1 MARTIAVGIGIMDY
15 PFDTAAG
22 FWRWVD
28 LCEQGG
34 VDSIWQTDR
43 LVSRTPFLECMT
55 ALAAIAGRTK
65 RIKFGVNVVSV
76 AMREPLLLAKQCATI
91 DMLSEGRLLPGFGIG
106 SPRGA
111 EWTAMHV
118 DTSTRGRKTDEALEI
133 ISRLWSGEVLDYAG
147 RHFQLTQASISPL
160 PAQPD
165 LPMWIGGSSD
175 AAIRRTA
182 RIGTGWQAGA
192 EMPDT
197 VGQVIA
203 GIKAALA
210 QTGRAIEE
218 DHYGAAFGFR
228 FGGADD
234 PGVAKVMEGY
244 QVRTGRDPRE
254 HFAMGDAEVILER
267 LRAYVDAGASKFILR
282 PVAQGDAD
290 MLAQT
295 RRLVE
300 EVLPAVA
307 ARWPRRRQG

>member
-1 MARTIAVGIGIMDY
+1 
-15 PFDTAAG
+15 
-22 FWRWVD
+22 
-28 LCEQGG
+28 
-34 VDSIWQTDR
+34 
-43 LVSRTPFLECMT
+43 
-55 ALAAIAGRTK
+55 
-65 RIKFGVNVVSV
+65 
-76 AMREPLLLAKQCATI
+76 
-91 DMLSEGRLLPGFGIG
+91 
-106 SPRGA
+106 
-111 EWTAMHV
+111 
-118 DTSTRGRKTDEALEI
+118 
-133 ISRLWSGEVLDYAG
+133 
-147 RHFQLTQASISPL
+147 
-160 PAQPD
+160 
-165 LPMWIGGSSD
+165 MWIGGSSD